1 MEYWK
6 GDFHNRYARGT
17 PRKSEKNGMRVRLAK
32 KQKLGCFLSILQVIA
47 VVEII
52 NDPFEF
58 IIISFSFHRS
68 NIPVFHYSTFL
79 MSTRYKI
86 TIAYDGTDYAGW
98 QIQPSKE
105 TVQGEIERVLE
116 IVVGEKIRIHH
127 SGRTDAGVHAKGQVA
142 HFDLEKPIDVRRF
155 QTSLNAILNPDV
167 RIMKLQKVKDDF
179 HARFSAK
186 SKEYRYFIWNGPAVP
201 PELRLYRLHE
211 RRPLDIDA
219 MKRAAEALV
228 GEHDF
233 AAFTANPKR
242 EIGGTVKTVTDIR
255 ITRSREGDV
264 KICVIGEGFLYK
276 MVRSIAGFLLRV
288 GIGELEPKDAKRLL
302 QFARRTNEVPTA
314 KALGLFLWKVSY

>member
-1 MEYWK
+1 ME
-6 GDFHNRYARGT
+6 R
-17 PRKSEKNGMRVRLAK
+17 E
-32 KQKLGCFLSILQVIA
+32 FLQPL
-47 VVEII
+47 
-52 NDPFEF
+52 EF

-98 QIQPSKE
+98 QVQPRKN
-105 TVQGEIERVLE
+105 TVQAEIERALE
-116 IVVGEKIRIHH
+116 TAVGSTIRIHH

-142 HFDLEKPIDVRRF
+142 HFDLDKSVDLSKF

-167 RIMKLQKVKDDF
+167 RIMKLRKVKEDF
-179 HARFSAK
+179 HARFSATG
-186 SKEYRYFIWNGPAVP
+186 KEYRYFVWNGPAVP

-219 MKRAAEALV
+219 MKRAAEGLV
-228 GEHDF
+228 GKHDF

-242 EIGGTVKTVTDIR
+242 EIGGTVKTIR
-255 ITRSREGDV
+255 KIIVTRSREGDV
-264 KICVIGEGFLYK
+264 KICVEGNGFLYK

-288 GIGELEPKDAKRLL
+288 GLGELEPKDARRLL
-302 QFARRTNEVPTA
+302 KAKKRTHEVPTA
-314 KALGLFLWKVSY
+314 KALGLFLWKVDY